1 MSGSDSTAAGGPPVT
16 PPARASIAVIGAGI
30 VGNCLVAHLAD
41 LGWRDLVLIDKG
53 PLPNPG
59 GSTGHA
65 SNFIFPT
72 DHNREI
78 AMLTLESQR
87 QYAALGVNTT
97 CGGIEVARTEARM
110 EELRRRMTSARVW
123 GIEAELLSPAGV
135 VEKAPFVK
143 GDVIRGGFHTP
154 SVSVVDSVRAG
165 TIMRERAQA
174 KGALTVLADTEVTA
188 LEVTRPPFGRPRIR
202 AVATARGTIA
212 VEQVVIACGV
222 WSPRLAAMAGATIPL
237 TPAVHQMADLGPI
250 DLLHRTG
257 NEIAYPIVRDMDAFM
272 YERQSHDAME
282 VGSYA
287 HRPILVHPD
296 DIPSLAEAER
306 SPTELPFTA
315 GDFAP
320 QLEQAREIMGG
331 LLAGSEMRYSVNGLL
346 SLTPDTH
353 QVLGETAEVEKLWSA
368 AAVWVKEGPGTARL
382 IAEWITHGYP
392 RLCDPHASDVTRF
405 YPHERTVGHIRQ
417 RCREHFNKT
426 YGIVHPREQWASGR
440 GLSRAP
446 FHDRTAALGAEF
458 FEARGWERPQWYASN
473 ADLVERHG
481 VADRPHEWDRRW
493 WSPIIDAEHL
503 HLREKVGVV
512 DLSAFQI
519 FDVSGPGVVPCL
531 ERLTVNRC
539 DRPVGRCIYTPLL
552 TPDGGVRADLTIQR
566 LADDRFRIVTGV
578 FDGARDEVWF
588 RRHLPADGSV
598 QLENLSSGLCTLGVW
613 GPDAGALLS
622 TITDTPLSQAAFP
635 YGTLQGNHRRRA
647 RDDAAHLV
655 RGRERL
661 GDLRADAAGDASL
674 GRDSRGR
681 PRLRRPAGGPGG
693 LRHHGPAGEGL
704 RAHGRGSRLG
714 ALAGRGRPRA
724 GRREGRGLH
733 REGGLPAGAR
743 RGTGGEAVHVHHG
756 QPHRRVG
763 DGPIPHRGQRADP
776 DPRRRPHRRRPR
788 PRVARHLGRNGA
800 VGRPVPPARLPAGR
814 ARGARH
820 PAAGAV
826 HERGLPGDGGRGSRP
841 VRSREHSDEGMRARP
856 GGAPVAVRGLVQ
868 G

>member
-1 MSGSDSTAAGGPPVT
+1 MNESDSTARGASPT

-30 VGNCLVAHLAD
+30 VGNCLVGHLAA
-41 LGWRDLVLIDKG
+41 LGWRDLLLIDKG

-78 AMLTLESQR
+78 AMLTLDSQR
-87 QYAALGVNTT
+87 QYEALGVNTT

-123 GIEAELLSPAGV
+123 GIEAELLSPEEVAA
-135 VEKAPFVK
+135 KAPFVNR
-143 GDVIRGGFHTP
+143 DVIRGGFHTP

-174 KGALTVLADTEVTA
+174 KGALTVLADTEVIG
-188 LEVTRPPFGRPRIR
+188 LDVTRPPFGRPRIR
-202 AVATARGTIA
+202 AVATDRGTIA

-222 WSPRLAAMAGATIPL
+222 WSPRVAAMAGATIPL

-257 NEIAYPIVRDMDAFM
+257 NEIAYPIVRDMDTFM

-296 DIPSLAEAER
+296 DIPSLAAAER

-315 GDFAP
+315 ADFAP
-320 QLEQAREIMGG
+320 QLEQAREIMGE

-346 SLTPDTH
+346 SLTPDAQ

-382 IAEWITHGYP
+382 VAEWITHGYP
-392 RLCDPHASDVTRF
+392 RLCDPHGSDVTRF
-405 YPHERTVGHIRQ
+405 YPHERTVRHIRQ

-440 GLSRAP
+440 GMSRAP

-473 ADLVERHG
+473 ADLVERYG

-512 DLSAFQI
+512 DLSAFQV
-519 FDVSGPGVVPCL
+519 FDATGPGVVPYL

-552 TPDGGVRADLTIQR
+552 TPEGGIRADLTIQR
-566 LADDRFRIVTGV
+566 LAADRFRIVTGV
-578 FDGARDEVWF
+578 LDGARDEVWF

-598 QLENLSSGLCTLGVW
+598 QLENLSSALCTLGVW
-613 GPDAGALLS
+613 GPDAPALLAAV
-622 TITDTPLSQAAFP
+622 TDTPLSQAAFP
-635 YGTLQGNHRRRA
+635 YGTLQEALVDGVPVTMLRISYVGESGWEIYAPMPQGTRLWDAVIEAGRAFDVRPVGLGVYGTTGRLEKGYALMGADLGSEHSPVEAGLGQARVKDTDFIGREAHLRA
-647 RDDAAHLV
+647 REAGPAAKLCTLTMDSHSAAGGVPRFPTGGNEPILTPDGARIVDA
-655 RGRERL
+655 RGRESRVTSAGMGPSVGKYL
-661 GDLRADAAGDASL
+661 LLAYLPLEHAAPGT
-674 GRDSRGR
+674 
-681 PRLRRPAGGPGG
+681 RLRVLYMNETYPVTVA
-693 LRHHGPAGEGL
+693 
-704 RAHGRGSRLG
+704 
-714 ALAGRGRPRA
+714 
-724 GRREGRGLH
+724 
-733 REGGLPAGAR
+733 
-743 RGTGGEAVHVHHG
+743 
-756 QPHRRVG
+756 
-763 DGPIPHRGQRADP
+763 DGPVFDP
-776 DPRRRPHRRRPR
+776 E
-788 PRVARHLGRNGA
+788 N
-800 VGRPVPPARLPAGR
+800 
-814 ARGARH
+814 
-820 PAAGAV
+820 
-826 HERGLPGDGGRGSRP
+826 SR
-841 VRSREHSDEGMRARP
+841 MKA
-856 GGAPVAVRGLVQ
+856 
-868 G
+868 

>member
-1 MSGSDSTAAGGPPVT
+1 MNASSSNAPGAPE

-30 VGNCLVAHLAD
+30 VGNCLVGHLAE
-41 LGWRDLVLIDKG
+41 LGWRDLLLIDKG

-97 CGGIEVARTEARM
+97 CGGIEVARTGARM

-123 GIEAELLSPAGV
+123 GIEAELLSPADV
-135 VEKAPFVK
+135 VARAPFVNR
-143 GDVIRGGFHTP
+143 DVIRGGFYMP
-154 SVSVVDSVRAG
+154 GVSVVDSVRAG

-174 KGALTVLADTEVTA
+174 KGALAVLADTEVVG

-202 AVATARGTIA
+202 AVATDRGTIA

-257 NEIAYPIVRDMDAFM
+257 NEIAYPIVRDMDTFM

-296 DIPSLAEAER
+296 DIPSLAAAER

-315 GDFAP
+315 EDFAP
-320 QLEQAREIMGG
+320 QLEQAREIMGE

-382 IAEWITHGYP
+382 VAEWITHGYP
-392 RLCDPHASDVTRF
+392 RLCDPHGSDVTRF
-405 YPHERTVGHIRQ
+405 YPHERTVGHIRR

-440 GLSRAP
+440 GMGRSP

-458 FEARGWERPQWYASN
+458 FEARGWERPQWYGSN
-473 ADLVERHG
+473 ADLVERYA

-519 FDVSGPGVVPCL
+519 FDVSGPGVVPYL

-552 TPDGGVRADLTIQR
+552 TPDGGIRADLTIQR
-566 LADDRFRIVTGV
+566 LAADRFRIVTGV
-578 FDGARDEVWF
+578 LDGARDAVWF

-598 QLENLSSGLCTLGVW
+598 QLENLSSALCTLGVW
-613 GPDAGALLS
+613 GPDAPALLA
-622 TITDTPLSQAAFP
+622 TITATPLSQAAFP
-635 YGTLQGNHRRRA
+635 YGTLQEALVDGVPATMLRISYVGENGWEIYAPMPHGARLWDAIMEAGRDLDVRPVGLGVYGTTGRLEKGYALMGADLGSEHSPVEAGLGQARVKDADFIGRAAYLRA
-647 RDDAAHLV
+647 REAGPAAKLCTLTMDRHTGAAGVPRFPTGGNEPILTPGGARIVDA
-655 RGRERL
+655 RGRESRVTSAGMGPSVGKYILLAYLPLEHAAPGTRL
-661 GDLRADAAGDASL
+661 QVLYMNETYPVTVAAGPVFD
-674 GRDSRGR
+674 
-681 PRLRRPAGGPGG
+681 PGNT
-693 LRHHGPAGEGL
+693 RMKA
-704 RAHGRGSRLG
+704 
-714 ALAGRGRPRA
+714 
-724 GRREGRGLH
+724 
-733 REGGLPAGAR
+733 
-743 RGTGGEAVHVHHG
+743 
-756 QPHRRVG
+756 
-763 DGPIPHRGQRADP
+763 
-776 DPRRRPHRRRPR
+776 
-788 PRVARHLGRNGA
+788 
-800 VGRPVPPARLPAGR
+800 
-814 ARGARH
+814 
-820 PAAGAV
+820 
-826 HERGLPGDGGRGSRP
+826 
-841 VRSREHSDEGMRARP
+841 
-856 GGAPVAVRGLVQ
+856 
-868 G
+868 